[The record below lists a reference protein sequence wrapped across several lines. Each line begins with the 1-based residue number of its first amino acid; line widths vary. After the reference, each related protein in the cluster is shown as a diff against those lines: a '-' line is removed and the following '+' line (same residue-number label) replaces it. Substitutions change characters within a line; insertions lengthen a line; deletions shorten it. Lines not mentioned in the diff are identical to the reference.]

1 MNGEDMAT
9 AKKLPSGSWR
19 VQVFSHYE
27 IKNGKKV
34 RKYESFTS
42 NDKSR
47 AGKNEAERMAAE
59 WLYRRQER
67 RRDVLLID
75 AVNSYIKSREGVVS
89 PSTVR
94 AYSSYKKHHLDDIG
108 DMSVN
113 RIDQARLQLWVSELS
128 QSLSPK
134 SVKEV
139 VNLVNSSYFDAVG
152 QRLNLTLPKQHP
164 KEQHTPTDD
173 EIKKL
178 LDSVSEDLRICIL
191 LSAFCSLRRGEICA
205 LQDTDFH
212 DGMVSVSKTM
222 VRDVTGDWIIKEPKT
237 PGSVRQV
244 PVPDKLMKMISG
256 RHGKIVPFVPD
267 QLTKKFRRAVHE
279 KYRFHDLRHYYASTA
294 HYLGVPDAY
303 IMANGGWKTDS
314 VMKRVYREALP
325 DKLKEQNDKIAEHFG
340 KVV

>member
-1 MNGEDMAT
+1 MAT

-27 IKNGKKV
+27 IVDGKKK
-34 RKYESFTS
+34 RRYQSFTS
-42 NDKSR
+42 KDKTR
-47 AGKNEAERMAAE
+47 AGKREAERMATE
-59 WLYRRQER
+59 WLYKRQER
-67 RRDVLLID
+67 RRGVTILD
-75 AVNSYIKSREGVVS
+75 AVNSYIESREGVVS

-94 AYSSYKKHHLDDIG
+94 AYTSYKKNHLKDIG
-108 DMSVN
+108 LMELNS
-113 RIDQARLQLWVSELS
+113 IDKVRMQLWVSELS
-128 QSLSPK
+128 MEYKPK
-134 SVKEV
+134 TVKEI
-139 VNLVNSSYFDAVG
+139 VNLVTSAYHEATGNT
-152 QRLNLTLPKQHP
+152 LLLTLPKRHP
-164 KEQHTPTDD
+164 KEQHTPTDK
-173 EIKKL
+173 EIKDL

-212 DGMVSVSKTM
+212 DGMVTVSKTM
-222 VRDVTGDWIIKEPKT
+222 VRDVTGDWIIKKPKT

-244 PVPDKLMKMISG
+244 PVPDKLMKMIEG
-256 RHGKIVPFVPD
+256 RTGKIVPFVPD

-294 HYLGVPDAY
+294 HYLGIPDAY

-325 DKLKEQNDKIAEHFG
+325 DKLKEQNDKIEQHF
-340 KVV
+340 KKIV

>member
-1 MNGEDMAT
+1 MAT

-27 IKNGKKV
+27 IVDGKKK
-34 RKYESFTS
+34 RRYQSFTS
-42 NDKSR
+42 KDKSR
-47 AGKNEAERMAAE
+47 DGKWEAERMASE
-59 WLYRRQER
+59 WIHKRQER
-67 RRDVLLID
+67 RRGVTILD
-75 AVNSYIKSREGVVS
+75 AVNSYIESREGVVS

-94 AYSSYKKHHLDDIG
+94 AYTSYKKNHLKDIG
-108 DMSVN
+108 LMELN
-113 RIDQARLQLWVSELS
+113 RIDKVRMQLWVSELS
-128 QSLSPK
+128 LEHKPK
-134 SVKEV
+134 TVKEI
-139 VNLVNSSYFDAVG
+139 VNLVTSAYHEATGNT
-152 QRLNLTLPKQHP
+152 LLLTLPKRHP
-164 KEQHTPTDD
+164 KEQHTPTDK
-173 EIKKL
+173 EIKAL

-212 DGMVSVSKTM
+212 DGMVTVSKTM

-244 PVPDKLMKMISG
+244 PVPDKLMAMIQG
-256 RHGKIVPFVPD
+256 RKGKIVPFVPD

-294 HYLGVPDAY
+294 HYLGIPDAY

-325 DKLKEQNDKIAEHFG
+325 DKLKEQNDKIEQHFE
-340 KVV
+340 KIV

>member
-1 MNGEDMAT
+1 MAT

-27 IKNGKKV
+27 IVDGKKK
-34 RKYESFTS
+34 RRYQSFTS
-42 NDKSR
+42 KDKSR
-47 AGKNEAERMAAE
+47 AGKREAERMAAE
-59 WLYRRQER
+59 WLYKRQER
-67 RRDVLLID
+67 RRGVTLLD
-75 AVNSYIKSREGVVS
+75 AVNSYIESREGVVS
-89 PSTVR
+89 PSTLR
-94 AYSSYKKHHLDDIG
+94 AYTSYKKHHLDDIG
-108 DMSVN
+108 MMDVTN
-113 RIDQARLQLWVSELS
+113 VDQVRLQLWVAELS
-128 QSLSPK
+128 QTLKPK
-134 SVKEV
+134 TVKEI
-139 VNLVNSSYFDAVG
+139 VNLVTSAYKAATG
-152 QRLNLTLPKQHP
+152 ATLTLTLPKQHP
-164 KEQHTPTDD
+164 KEQHTPTDE
-173 EIKKL
+173 EIKTL

-212 DGMVSVSKTM
+212 DGMVTVSKTM

-244 PVPDKLMKMISG
+244 PVPDKLMAMIEG
-256 RHGKIVPFVPD
+256 RQGKIVPFVPD
-267 QLTKKFRRAVHE
+267 QLTKKFRKAVHE

-325 DKLKEQNDKIAEHFG
+325 DKLKEQNDKIEKHF
-340 KVV
+340 KDFV

>member
-1 MNGEDMAT
+1 MAT

-27 IKNGKKV
+27 VVNGKKV
-34 RKYESFTS
+34 RRYQSFTS
-42 NDKSR
+42 KDKTR
-47 AGKNEAERMAAE
+47 AGKYEAERMANE
-59 WLYRRQER
+59 WLYKRSER
-67 RRDVLLID
+67 RRSVTILD
-75 AVNSYIKSREGVVS
+75 AVNLYIDSRKGVLS
-89 PSTVR
+89 PSSVR
-94 AYSSYKKHHLDDIG
+94 AYTSYKNHHLDDIG
-108 DMSVN
+108 MMDVN
-113 RIDQARLQLWVSELS
+113 DIDQTRMQKWVSKLS

-134 SVKEV
+134 SVKEI
-139 VNLVNSSYFDAVG
+139 VNLVNSACFDVVG
-152 QRLNLTLPKQHP
+152 NRMTMTLPKPQP
-164 KEQHTPTDD
+164 KDQHTPTDD
-173 EIKKL
+173 EIKNL

-212 DGMVSVSKTM
+212 DGMVTVSKTM

-244 PVPDKLMKMISG
+244 PVPDKLMKMIEG
-256 RHGKIVPFVPD
+256 RTGKIVPFVPD

-294 HYLGVPDAY
+294 HYLGIPDAY

-325 DKLKEQNDKIAEHFG
+325 DKLKEQNDKIEKHFRS
-340 KVV
+340 VV

>member
-1 MNGEDMAT
+1 MAT

-27 IKNGKKV
+27 IVDGKKV
-34 RKYESFTS
+34 RRYQSFTCK
-42 NDKSR
+42 DKTR
-47 AGKNEAERMAAE
+47 AGKREAERMANE
-59 WLYRRQER
+59 WVYARTRRFKS
-67 RRDVLLID
+67 VSLLD
-75 AVNSYIKSREGVVS
+75 AVNAYIASREGVLS

-94 AYSSYKKHHLDDIG
+94 AYTSYKKHHLQDIG
-108 DMSVN
+108 LMDVN
-113 RIDQARLQLWVSELS
+113 DINQTKMQLWVSELS
-128 QSLSPK
+128 QELKPK
-134 SVKEV
+134 TVKEI
-139 VNLVNSSYFDAVG
+139 VNLVNSAYFDAVG
-152 QRLNLTLPKQHP
+152 KRMTMTLPKQHP
-164 KEQHTPTDD
+164 KEQHTPTDE
-173 EIKKL
+173 EIKEL

-205 LQDTDFH
+205 LRDTDFR
-212 DGMVSVSKTM
+212 DGMVTVSKTM

-237 PGSVRQV
+237 PGSVRHV
-244 PVPDKLMKMISG
+244 PVPDKLMAMIEG
-256 RHGKIVPFVPD
+256 RQGKIVPFVPD

-325 DKLKEQNDKIAEHFG
+325 DKLKEQNDKIDKHFRSII
-340 KVV
+340 

>member
-1 MNGEDMAT
+1 MAT
-9 AKKLPSGSWR
+9 AKRLPSGSWR

-27 IKNGKKV
+27 IVDGKKV
-34 RKYESFTS
+34 RRYQSFTCK
-42 NDKSR
+42 DKSR
-47 AGKNEAERMAAE
+47 AGKREAERMANE
-59 WLYRRQER
+59 WLYRRSER
-67 RRDVLLID
+67 RRSVSLLD
-75 AVNSYIKSREGVVS
+75 AVNSYIASREGVLS

-94 AYSSYKKHHLDDIG
+94 AYTSYKKHHLQDIG
-108 DMSVN
+108 LMDVN
-113 RIDQARLQLWVSELS
+113 DINQTKIQIWVSELS
-128 QSLSPK
+128 QELKPK
-134 SVKEV
+134 TVKEI
-139 VNLVNSSYFDAVG
+139 VNLVNSAYYDATG
-152 QRLNLTLPKQHP
+152 NRMTMTLPKQHP

-173 EIKKL
+173 EIKEL

-205 LQDTDFH
+205 LRDTNFH
-212 DGMVSVSKTM
+212 DGMVTVSKTM

-244 PVPDKLMKMISG
+244 PVPDKLMAMVEG
-256 RHGKIVPFVPD
+256 RQGKIVPFVPD

-325 DKLKEQNDKIAEHFG
+325 DKLKEQNDKMDKHFQTII
-340 KVV
+340 